1 MKIKNIISY
10 PVWIGSRNQLLVKV
24 ETDNGLEG
32 WGESG
37 LSSRE
42 LAVSGIIQHY
52 KNLLVGKNP
61 FEIGK
66 IWQRLY
72 RSQYFEGGIMSG
84 SVSEEYGGVG
94 GDMGFDSITVYE
106 QSKTGDSSWGYGIQ
120 SIVIHYLNEYGTN
133 EQKSEW
139 LPKLIEGKSIASL
152 AMTEPGAGS
161 DLQAIKTTAKK
172 DGNQYTLNGSKIFI
186 TNGGSADLIVVAAKT
201 DQSAGAKG
209 ISLVLLDTK
218 NAEGFS
224 RGKPLK
230 KLGLKGNDTA
240 ELFFDN
246 VKIPLTNLIGNE
258 EGQGF
263 YQMMNQLPWERL
275 LIGITALGAI
285 DFALQETIKYV
296 QDRKAFGKRIMD
308 LQNTRFKLAEAKTK
322 AEVFRSFVN
331 ECIARLIKGKLDAAT
346 ASMAKYWGSQIQNEI
361 MDECL
366 QLHGGYGYILDY
378 PISRMYADARVQKI
392 YGGSNEIMK
401 ELIARS
407 IDK

>member
-1 MKIKNIISY
+1 MTLFTPFHKWVTEEHKLFTESVQKFYNDEMKPNIED
-10 PVWIGSRNQLLVKV
+10 WV
-24 ETDNGLEG
+24 ENGV
-32 WGESG
+32 
-37 LSSRE
+37 
-42 LAVSGIIQHY
+42 VSKSFWEKAGHA
-52 KNLLVGKNP
+52 
-61 FEIGK
+61 
-66 IWQRLY
+66 
-72 RSQYFEGGIMSG
+72 GIMSG
-84 SVSEEYGGVG
+84 SVLEEHGGVG

-106 QSKTGDSSWGYGIQ
+106 QAKTGDSSWGYGIQ
-120 SIVIHYLNEYGTN
+120 SIVIHYLNEYGTD
-133 EQKSEW
+133 EQKNEW

-161 DLQAIKTTAKK
+161 DLQAIKTIAKK

-186 TNGGSADLIVVAAKT
+186 TNGGSADLIIVAAKT

-209 ISLVLLDTK
+209 ISLILLDT
-218 NAEGFS
+218 NNVEGFS

-246 VKIPLTNLIGNE
+246 VKVPLTNLIGKD

-296 QDRKAFGKRIMD
+296 QERKAFNRRIMD
-308 LQNTRFKLAEAKTK
+308 LQNTRFKLAESKTK
-322 AEVFRSFVN
+322 AEVLRSFIN
-331 ECIARLIKGKLDAAT
+331 DCIARLIKGKLDAAT

-407 IDK
+407 IDN

>member
-1 MKIKNIISY
+1 MTLFTPFHKWVTEEHKLFTESVQKFYNDEMKPNIEDW
-10 PVWIGSRNQLLVKV
+10 V
-24 ETDNGLEG
+24 DNGV
-32 WGESG
+32 
-37 LSSRE
+37 
-42 LAVSGIIQHY
+42 VSKSFWEKAGHAG
-52 KNLLVGKNP
+52 V
-61 FEIGK
+61 
-66 IWQRLY
+66 
-72 RSQYFEGGIMSG
+72 MSG
-84 SVSEEYGGVG
+84 SVLEEHGGVG

-106 QSKTGDSSWGYGIQ
+106 QAKTGDSSWGYGIQ
-120 SIVIHYLNEYGTN
+120 SIVIHYLNEYGTD
-133 EQKSEW
+133 EQKNEW

-161 DLQAIKTTAKK
+161 DLQAIKTIAKK

-186 TNGGSADLIVVAAKT
+186 TNGGSADLIIVAAKT

-209 ISLVLLDTK
+209 ISLILLDT
-218 NAEGFS
+218 NNVEGFS

-246 VKIPLTNLIGNE
+246 VKVPLTNLIGKE

-296 QDRKAFGKRIMD
+296 QERKAFNKRIMD

-322 AEVFRSFVN
+322 AEVLRSFIN
-331 ECIARLIKGKLDAAT
+331 DCIARLIKGKLDAAT

-407 IDK
+407 IDN

>member
-1 MKIKNIISY
+1 MTLFTPFHKWVTEEHKLFTESVQKFYNDEMKPNIED
-10 PVWIGSRNQLLVKV
+10 WV
-24 ETDNGLEG
+24 ENGV
-32 WGESG
+32 
-37 LSSRE
+37 
-42 LAVSGIIQHY
+42 VSKSFWEKAGHA
-52 KNLLVGKNP
+52 
-61 FEIGK
+61 
-66 IWQRLY
+66 
-72 RSQYFEGGIMSG
+72 GIMSG
-84 SVSEEYGGVG
+84 SVLEEHGGVG
-94 GDMGFDSITVYE
+94 GDMGFDSITIYE
-106 QSKTGDSSWGYGIQ
+106 QAKTGDSSWGYGIQ
-120 SIVIHYLNEYGTN
+120 SIVIHYLNEYGTD
-133 EQKSEW
+133 EQKNNW

-161 DLQAIKTTAKK
+161 DLQAIKTIAKK

-186 TNGGSADLIVVAAKT
+186 TNGGSADLIIVAAKT

-209 ISLVLLDTK
+209 ISLILLDT
-218 NAEGFS
+218 NNVEGFS

-246 VKIPLTNLIGNE
+246 VKVPLTNLIGKE

-296 QDRKAFGKRIMD
+296 QERKAFNKRIMD

-322 AEVFRSFVN
+322 AEVLRSFINDCV
-331 ECIARLIKGKLDAAT
+331 ARLIKGKLDAAT

-407 IDK
+407 IDN

>member
-1 MKIKNIISY
+1 MTLFTPFHKWVTEEHKLFTESVQKFYNDEMKPNIEDWVKNG
-10 PVWIGSRNQLLVKV
+10 V
-24 ETDNGLEG
+24 
-32 WGESG
+32 
-37 LSSRE
+37 
-42 LAVSGIIQHY
+42 VSKSFWEKAGHA
-52 KNLLVGKNP
+52 
-61 FEIGK
+61 
-66 IWQRLY
+66 
-72 RSQYFEGGIMSG
+72 GIMSG
-84 SVSEEYGGVG
+84 SVLEEHGGVG

-106 QSKTGDSSWGYGIQ
+106 QAKTGDSSWGYGIQ
-120 SIVIHYLNEYGTN
+120 SIVIHYLNEYGTD
-133 EQKSEW
+133 EQKNEW

-161 DLQAIKTTAKK
+161 DLQAIKTIAKK

-186 TNGGSADLIVVAAKT
+186 TNGGSADLIIVAAKT

-209 ISLVLLDTK
+209 ISLILLDT
-218 NAEGFS
+218 NNVEGFS

-246 VKIPLTNLIGNE
+246 VKVPLTNLIGKE

-296 QDRKAFGKRIMD
+296 QERKAFNRRIMD
-308 LQNTRFKLAEAKTK
+308 LQNTRFKLAESKTK
-322 AEVFRSFVN
+322 AEVFRSFINDCV
-331 ECIARLIKGKLDAAT
+331 ARLIKGKLDAAT

-407 IDK
+407 IDN

>member
-1 MKIKNIISY
+1 MTLFTPFHKWVTEEHKLFTESVQKFYNDEMKPNIED
-10 PVWIGSRNQLLVKV
+10 WV
-24 ETDNGLEG
+24 ENGV
-32 WGESG
+32 
-37 LSSRE
+37 
-42 LAVSGIIQHY
+42 VS
-52 KNLLVGKNP
+52 KS
-61 FEIGK
+61 F
-66 IWQRLY
+66 WQKA
-72 RSQYFEGGIMSG
+72 GHAGIMSG
-84 SVSEEYGGVG
+84 SVLEEHGGVG
-94 GDMGFDSITVYE
+94 GDMGFDSITIYE
-106 QSKTGDSSWGYGIQ
+106 QAKTGDSSWGYGIQ
-120 SIVIHYLNEYGTN
+120 SIVIHYLNEYGTD
-133 EQKSEW
+133 EQKNEW

-186 TNGGSADLIVVAAKT
+186 TNGGSADLIIVAAKT
-201 DQSAGAKG
+201 DQSSGAKG
-209 ISLVLLDTK
+209 ISLILLDT
-218 NAEGFS
+218 NNVEGFS

-246 VKIPLTNLIGNE
+246 VKVPLTNLIGKE

-296 QDRKAFGKRIMD
+296 QERKAFNRRIMD
-308 LQNTRFKLAEAKTK
+308 LQNTRFKLAESKTK
-322 AEVFRSFVN
+322 AEVLRSFIN
-331 ECIARLIKGKLDAAT
+331 DCIARLIKGKLDAAT

-407 IDK
+407 IDN

>member
-1 MKIKNIISY
+1 MTLFTPFHKWVTEEHKLFTESVQKFYNDEMKPNIEDW
-10 PVWIGSRNQLLVKV
+10 V
-24 ETDNGLEG
+24 DNGV
-32 WGESG
+32 
-37 LSSRE
+37 
-42 LAVSGIIQHY
+42 VSKSFWEKAGHA
-52 KNLLVGKNP
+52 
-61 FEIGK
+61 
-66 IWQRLY
+66 
-72 RSQYFEGGIMSG
+72 GIMSG
-84 SVSEEYGGVG
+84 SVLEEHGGVG

-106 QSKTGDSSWGYGIQ
+106 QAKTGDSSWGYGIQ
-120 SIVIHYLNEYGTN
+120 SIVIHYLNEYGTD
-133 EQKSEW
+133 EQKNEW

-161 DLQAIKTTAKK
+161 DLQAIKTIAKK

-186 TNGGSADLIVVAAKT
+186 TNGGSADLIIVAAKT
-201 DQSAGAKG
+201 DLSAGAKG
-209 ISLVLLDTK
+209 ISLILLDT
-218 NAEGFS
+218 NNVEGFS

-246 VKIPLTNLIGNE
+246 VKVPLTNLIGKE

-296 QDRKAFGKRIMD
+296 QERKAFNKRIMD
-308 LQNTRFKLAEAKTK
+308 LQNTRFKLAESKTK
-322 AEVFRSFVN
+322 AEVLRSFIN
-331 ECIARLIKGKLDAAT
+331 DCIARLIKGKLDAAT

-361 MDECL
+361 MYECL

-407 IDK
+407 IDN